1 VRARAPLS
9 LSLGSSSTALL
20 ESTQNTNDGNWLRK
34 TTAMNEEAE
43 KKKAKHQRQQPKLQQ
58 EFHTQKKNLKK
69 TLIPN

>member
-1 VRARAPLS
+1 V
-9 LSLGSSSTALL
+9 GSSSTALL

-58 EFHTQKKNLKK
+58 EFHTQKKK
-69 TLIPN
+69 P